1 MLHRPTLMP
10 ASMKSSSKFNLSTNS
25 KHSSQSSKIESPELI
40 QLLNCGGDDDDE
52 IVIVEPTD
60 PDEDRMKQEDT
71 TFDDVLNKEQED
83 YAEEDYN

>member
-1 MLHRPTLMP
+1 MLHRPTLIP

-25 KHSSQSSKIESPELI
+25 KHSSQSIKIESRHDY
-40 QLLNCGGDDDDE
+40 NGGE
-52 IVIVEPTD
+52 TVLVRRTN